1 MQLARHAFALLL
13 GLLMLVLDPRTAIAR
28 DGETPP
34 AADAGT
40 TAEPTPAR
48 PPKPPAADSAD
59 SSGASGPP
67 AAELA
72 TVSTGSSVN
81 VRATTEIAGY
91 LDSTATSVLTPS
103 IAATVESPT
112 AGWAVNGRYLVD
124 VVSAAS
130 PDIVSTASPNF
141 KEVRQAGNLG
151 FRYKPSTLGIAGN
164 VGTSY
169 TPDYFS
175 LSASVQLTQELDD
188 KNLTLVQGYGYG
200 HDTIGRTGTP
210 FSVFSRELAY
220 HSIAL
225 GASRVVNSG
234 LVIGLFGDA
243 ILERGDQSK
252 PYRYIPLY
260 TPAVAA
266 TIPRGASVDQVVASR
281 SQARPLEQLP
291 LQRDRFALTGRLAWR
306 LTSSTLR
313 IEERGYAD
321 SWGLRASTT
330 DVRYFIDVSR
340 RITIWPHGRVNLQNG
355 VEFWQRAYA
364 SNGSNDIPAL
374 RTGDRELGPL
384 RTLGGGGGI
393 RFALGKAGAA
403 EDVVLSTTIDG
414 YWTSFADAVYVKER
428 FSALSAT
435 TLDVAF

>member
-1 MQLARHAFALLL
+1 MQLARHALALLL
-13 GLLMLVLDPRTAIAR
+13 GSLVLLLGSRLAVAR
-28 DGETPP
+28 DGESAPN
-34 AADAGT
+34 ADAGT
-40 TAEPTPAR
+40 TTEPAPPSPADVADAG
-48 PPKPPAADSAD
+48 PP
-59 SSGASGPP
+59 GPP
-67 AAELA
+67 AAEPA
-72 TVSTGSSVN
+72 PVSKGSSVN
-81 VRATTEIAGY
+81 VRASTEIAGY

-103 IAATVESPT
+103 VAGTVESPT
-112 AGWAVNGRYLVD
+112 AGWAINGRYLVD

-141 KEVRQAGNLG
+141 QEIRHAGNLG

-169 TPDYFS
+169 TPDYLS
-175 LSASVQLTQELDD
+175 LSGGIQLTQELDD
-188 KNLTLVQGYGYG
+188 KNLTLVEGYGYG

-220 HSIAL
+220 HTIAL
-225 GASRVVNSG
+225 GASRVVNTG
-234 LVIGLFGDA
+234 LVVGLFGDA

-260 TPAVAA
+260 TPEVAA
-266 TIPRGASVDQVVASR
+266 TISRGESANRVAASR
-281 SQARPLEQLP
+281 SPARPLEQLP

-306 LTSSTLR
+306 LSASTLR
-313 IEERGYAD
+313 VEERGYAD

-330 DVRYFIDVSR
+330 DVRYFIDVSQR
-340 RITIWPHGRVNLQNG
+340 VTLWPHGRVNIQNG

-364 SNGSNDIPAL
+364 STGASDIPAL

-384 RTLGGGGGI
+384 RTLGGGGGV
-393 RFALGKAGAA
+393 RLALGKAGAT
-403 EDVVLSTTIDG
+403 EDIILSTTLDG

-428 FSALSAT
+428 SSALSAT
-435 TLDVAF
+435 TLDIAF